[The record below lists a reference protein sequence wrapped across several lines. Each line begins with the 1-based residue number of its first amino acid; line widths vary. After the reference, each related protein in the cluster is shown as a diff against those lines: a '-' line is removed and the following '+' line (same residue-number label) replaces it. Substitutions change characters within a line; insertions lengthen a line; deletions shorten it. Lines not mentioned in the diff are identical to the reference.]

1 MDQDAYDTLLQRL
14 TALVLKLDSTYDA
27 LLEAN
32 EQQREM
38 NARVEGF
45 MAQQVTIN
53 ADVSTTLARV
63 ETLLRRMIRIE
74 DDGRDA

>member
-14 TALVLKLDSTYDA
+14 TTLVGKLDSTYDA

-32 EQQREM
+32 QQQREM

-45 MAQQVTIN
+45 MAQQVELN
-53 ADVSTTLARV
+53 QDVSLTLARV
-63 ETLLRRMIRIE
+63 ETLLARLLRT
-74 DDGRDA
+74 DGNGRDA